1 MSGAIRTQGTLVQR
15 GNGATPEVFTTI
27 GEVVDFS
34 GPGGKASIIDT
45 THLGSVAKEKLPG
58 LPDEGSFTLTLNW
71 VPSDAQQTALETDRY
86 NQTLRNFRVVYTDLG
101 ATQRNFAAFVMGF
114 QTDGKADDKVVAKV
128 DLEISGRVTRT

>member
-1 MSGAIRTQGTLVQR
+1 MSGAIKTQGTRVQR
-15 GNGATPEVFTTI
+15 GNGATPEVFFDI

-71 VPSDAQQTALETDRY
+71 VPSDAQQTALEADRY
-86 NQTLRNFRVVYTDLG
+86 NQALRNFKVIYTDAG
-101 ATQRNFAAFVMGF
+101 ATVRSFAAYVMGF
-114 QTDGKADDKVVAKV
+114 TTDGKPDDKVVAKI
-128 DLEISGRVTRT
+128 DLEITGRVTRT